1 MNKFMKTY
9 LTFNKWSFYLMLALC
24 VGFIS
29 CSEDD
34 DEGNGGG
41 SGGSLGSTI
50 TITVDD
56 ETGEVKISYDKQG
69 RVSKI
74 VEKWYDEYGDLDESE
89 TVTYTYSSDKIIV
102 VETEQED
109 GERVSSTSVY
119 NLNSKGLIS
128 SYIEDYD
135 LGYEYIEYYEYDN
148 RNRLIAYGS
157 SSYMNTVQ
165 WDGENIESEYEY
177 HSGYDYYANKLDEK
191 GLNGFEYGFTDDYG
205 VLYMQGYF
213 GKKSANLLKSDGNTS
228 YTYTWDG
235 DKVKTM
241 TGVYYD
247 SYYGDSERWTY
258 TFNF

>member
-1 MNKFMKTY
+1 MNKIMKTY

-29 CSEDD
+29 CSDDD

-50 TITVDD
+50 TITEDD

-74 VEKWYDEYGDLDESE
+74 VGKWYDEYGDIEEME
-89 TVTYTYSSDKIIV
+89 TSTYTYSSDEITV
-102 VETEQED
+102 VEIVQED
-109 GERVSSTSVY
+109 GDSYSETTVY
-119 NLNSKGLIS
+119 ELDNRGLICA
-128 SYIEDYD
+128 SYGYYD
-135 LGYEYIEYYEYDN
+135 GYGSKYVYYEYDGN
-148 RNRLIAYGS
+148 KRLISYGTA
-157 SSYMNTVQ
+157 SYMNPVQ
-165 WDGENIESEYEY
+165 WDEENILTEYEY
-177 HSGYDYYANKLDEK
+177 HTGYDYYTNKLDEK
-191 GLNGFEYGFTDDYG
+191 GLNGLEYGFTDDYG

-213 GKKSANLLKSDGNTS
+213 GKKSANLLKSHSGGS

-247 SYYGDSERWTY
+247 SYYGEERWTY